1 MLFRSGKRSVHKD
14 SKLDKD
20 GGLIFEKDGVIYNCA
35 FSVCDLGSEM
45 NQYVFVLSYTLML
58 EEQGSVHRLN
68 CLQTVSMQLL
78 HSAADH
84 SS

>member
-1 MLFRSGKRSVHKD
+1 MHKD

-20 GGLIFEKDGVIYNCA
+20 GGLIFEKDGAIYNCA

-45 NQYVFVLSYTLML
+45 NQYVFVLLCTLML
-58 EEQGSVHRLN
+58 DEQGNVHQLN
-68 CLQTVSMQLL
+68 CLQTVSMQFL

-84 SS
+84 ST